1 VKIVHVIASIDPK
14 FGGPQAVVQRIAA
27 AQCALGHEVHV
38 ISYANADAQKKT
50 FEMGRDIPNFADIR
64 WHILP
69 EPDVGEKLLCREGR
83 KLVRAAMPSA
93 SFLHLHGV
101 WDPILLHA
109 ANVARKFRVPYCL
122 CTSGML
128 DSWSMGQKSLKKQLA
143 FLLGYRRMLNKAKFL
158 HALNLDEVQLMKPLG
173 LRSPSVIIPN
183 GVFPTEFDSLPEKGR
198 FRRQIGLPEGRRYI
212 LFLSRL
218 HFKKGLDILAR
229 AFQLVAES
237 HPDVD
242 LVVAG
247 PPDGAEEPFRLL
259 VKEFGLESRV
269 HVVGPIYGESKIA
282 ALVDAACF
290 CLPSRQE
297 GFSIAITE
305 ALACATPV
313 VITDACHFPE
323 VRASEAGFVVSIDP
337 AAVALGLADMLDN
350 PILGKSMGANGR
362 RLVMERFTWP
372 AIADLT
378 IKSYGFAA

>member
-1 VKIVHVIASIDPK
+1 MKIVHVIASIDPK

-27 AQCALGHEVHV
+27 AQAALGHEVHV
-38 ISYANADAQKKT
+38 ISYASADAQKKT
-50 FEMGRDIPNFADIR
+50 FEMGRSIPNFGSIN
-64 WHILP
+64 WHLLP
-69 EPDVGEKLLCREGR
+69 EPDLTEKLLCRKGR
-83 KLVRAAMPSA
+83 KLVRSAMPSA

-109 ANVARKFRVPYCL
+109 AAVARKFQVPYCL

-128 DSWSMGQKSLKKQLA
+128 DSWSMGQKSLKKQIA
-143 FLLGYRRMLNKAKFL
+143 FTLGYRKMLDKAKFL
-158 HALNLDEVQLMKPLG
+158 HALNLDEARLMEPLG
-173 LRSPSVIIPN
+173 LRSPSLIIPN
-183 GVFPTEFDSLPEKGR
+183 GVFPAEFNSLPQAGR
-198 FRRQIGLPEGRRYI
+198 FRTQIGLPEGRRYV

-218 HFKKGLDILAR
+218 HFKKGLDILAK
-229 AFQLVAES
+229 AFRLVAES

-247 PPDGAEEPFRLL
+247 PPDGAEDEFRLL
-259 VKEFGLESRV
+259 IREYGLESRV

-323 VRASEAGFVVSIDP
+323 VGACEAGFVVSTDP
-337 AAVALGLADMLDN
+337 TAVALGLTDMLDN
-350 PILGKSMGANGR
+350 PTRGESMGANGR

-378 IKSYGFAA
+378 IRSYGLAA